1 MNRKRMPA
9 IKTLVSNGKDM
20 FATKVAAPLSSGAAL
35 STAKF
40 KGSLGSS
47 IAVITSLI
55 VGFLTIPNNIMYFLD
70 HTHSAKLTSG
80 STQDEAHRYAY
91 IHAGIAMIILGCLAM
106 VVSIV
111 LSYFAAKSKR
121 KMDASDT
128 NQNNV
133 VTRSTKTVYAC
144 LSMMNIEL
152 FMAVIAACMEL
163 LYQPLTSADH
173 RLYNVECAIAVF
185 NIIIYVM
192 YVVTMIL
199 TATVLRGKHEKEHT
213 EPGGSGGFDVTDVVS
228 NVAMSRDYIPRSSN
242 NFYNSTTGYMM

>member
-9 IKTLVSNGKDM
+9 LKTLVSNGKDM
-20 FATKVAAPLSSGAAL
+20 FATKLAAPLSASTAL

-80 STQDEAHRYAY
+80 STADEAHRYAY
-91 IHAGIAMIILGCLAM
+91 IHAGIAMVILGCLAM

-128 NQNNV
+128 NQDHV

-144 LSMMNIEL
+144 LAMMNVEL

-163 LYQPLTSADH
+163 LYQPLTSDEH
-173 RLYNVECAIAVF
+173 RLHNVECAIAVF

-199 TATVLRGKHEKEHT
+199 TSTVLRGKYEKEHND
-213 EPGGSGGFDVTDVVS
+213 SGGFNVTDVVS
-228 NVAMSRDYIPRSSN
+228 NVPMSRDYIPRSSN
-242 NFYNSTTGYMM
+242 FYNSPNGYMM

>member
-1 MNRKRMPA
+1 MNRRA
-9 IKTLVSNGKDM
+9 LKTLVSNGKDA
-20 FATKVAAPLSSGAAL
+20 FATKLVGPISASAAI

-40 KGSLGSS
+40 KASLGSS

-55 VGFLTIPNNIMYFLD
+55 VGFLTIPNNVIYFLD
-70 HTHSAKLTSG
+70 HTHSAKLTAG
-80 STQDEAHRYAY
+80 STGSTGDEAHSYAY
-91 IHAGIAMIILGCLAM
+91 IHAGIVMVVLGCLAM

-128 NQNNV
+128 HDRV
-133 VTRSTKTVYAC
+133 LTRSTKTVYAC
-144 LSMMNIEL
+144 LAMMNVEL

-163 LYQPLTSADH
+163 LYQPLTSDAH
-173 RLYNVECAIAVF
+173 RLHNVECAIAVF

-199 TATVLRGKHEKEHT
+199 TSTVLRGNRDKEHND
-213 EPGGSGGFDVTDVVS
+213 SGGFVPEVIT
-228 NVAMSRDYIPRSSN
+228 NAPMARDYKSSN
-242 NFYNSTTGYMM
+242 FYTTPHGYMM